1 MSTSLQAQAKEKAPL
16 TQDPMM
22 KNYLIG
28 LDFVKKGDW
37 DGAID
42 ALLQSV
48 YFARNSYAPLSYY
61 WLGVSYE
68 AKHQDLK
75 AIEAAKKYVEQG
87 TGSVANG
94 HLLLAELYI
103 RNDRLDEAEGECTD
117 AISDAGLTPTGAR
130 GHFWYGKIFEARKEY
145 AEADDQY
152 MLALG
157 DPPWT
162 YYEAWEAHAEIA
174 MKNKDWSSA
183 YTLFNS
189 MLTSEH
195 KLKGFDIVKC
205 YRNMGV
211 CLVNKGDHQGA
222 LLNWH
227 KALDFNQTDAD
238 THLELGI
245 MFDSEIHMQSAI
257 DEYKQYIR
265 FGQDPMKVAKAKE
278 RVLMLEQKL
287 NPTEAPYVAKPSPY
301 IRKQYQRSQPPPQQ
315 QEQPVQGLPQPKDS
329 GF

>member
-1 MSTSLQAQAKEKAPL
+1 
-16 TQDPMM
+16 M

-28 LDFVKKGDW
+28 LELYKKKDY

-48 YFARNSYAPLSYY
+48 YFARNSYAPTSYY
-61 WLGVSYE
+61 YLGCSYQ
-68 AKHQDLK
+68 AKHDYTK
-75 AIEAAKKYVEQG
+75 AIEAGKKYLEQA
-87 TGSVANG
+87 TDNTANG

-103 RNDRLDEAEGECTD
+103 ATDRLDEAEAQCL
-117 AISDAGLTPTGAR
+117 IVIGLPDITPETMHAR
-130 GHFWYGKIFEARKEY
+130 FLYGKIFEARKDY
-145 AEADDQY
+145 GEADDQY
-152 MLALG
+152 TIALG
-157 DPPWT
+157 DPPWS

-174 MKNKDWSSA
+174 MKNKNWSAA
-183 YTLFNS
+183 YSLFNS

-205 YRNMGV
+205 YRLMGV
-211 CLVNKGDHQGA
+211 CLLKKGDHQGA
-222 LLNWH
+222 LVNWH

-245 MFDSEIHMQSAI
+245 MLDSEIHMQSAI

-265 FGQDPMKVAKAKE
+265 YGQDPVKIQKAKE

-287 NPTEAPYVAKPSPY
+287 HPGDAPYDAKPSPY
-301 IRKQYQRSQPPPQQ
+301 IRKQYKQQ
-315 QEQPVQGLPQPKDS
+315 QLPPEQSPEGLPQPKDS